1 MEKIF
6 KKSLALIL
14 SAALCLTALVGCLT
28 VSAAEGDTT
37 KPVYS
42 VNSVEGAAGAEVY
55 VVASFSEISNV
66 CAHHVIFTFP
76 AGLEVTAV
84 KNAAGEPYA
93 AFDNSGE
100 RFDYKLDVAEDG
112 TTKVQFLDFVNWAA
126 ENLSTTDMSIHFTVK
141 IAAGAAAN
149 IEYPVTIAVQA
160 ADYAAE
166 NLLDVTCTN
175 GKVTVKAN
183 THEHTWDA
191 GVMTTMPTTTSN
203 GVVTYTCTE
212 CQETRTEDFVVA
224 GTITT
229 VDSYTKVDPA
239 LVKVNYAAKIS
250 GVFAG
255 IGANGCTS
263 TNYGMLLTRDG
274 SEPVVGTAAVLYE
287 NKADNTLASKSYQGY
302 FQNMNFAQMGQ
313 TLNFR
318 PYVKFTRGEQ
328 ECYYY
333 GAVYSKVFIDA
344 IRANEDGQ
352 SVALVALYDAKA
364 AITDNIADKCTGTQ
378 LADGTNAKI
387 TTSVNNTKFDM
398 SLARIQYAARI
409 DGSVFTAIGEN
420 GGTVS
425 SYSMLLSKDGTVPE
439 YGKDG
444 VAILYESAAASDTG
458 NKTFMGYFQNMNI
471 VQMGQTL
478 TYRPCVKY
486 VNADG
491 ETAYEYGAAV
501 SFVLIDI
508 LRNHVDSSDYAAKL
522 VSYYDAYYVK

>member
-42 VNSVEGAAGAEVY
+42 VNSVEGAAGAEVD

-84 KNAAGEPYA
+84 KKADGTPYTAFTNNGEV
-93 AFDNSGE
+93 
-100 RFDYKLDVAEDG
+100 FDYKLDKAEDG
-112 TTKVQFLDFVNWAA
+112 STKVQFLDFVNWAA
-126 ENLSTTDMSIHFTVK
+126 DGLSTSDMSIHFTVK
-141 IAAGAAAN
+141 IAADAAAN
-149 IEYPVTIAVQA
+149 TVYPVTIAVQA
-160 ADYAAE
+160 ADQEAV
-166 NLLDVTCTN
+166 NLLDVTTEN
-175 GKVTVKAN
+175 GKVTVKAD

-212 CQETRTEDFVVA
+212 CQETKTEDFVVE

-274 SEPVVGTAAVLYE
+274 SEPVVGTAAVLFE
-287 NKADNTLASKSYQGY
+287 NTADNTLASKSYQGY

-387 TTSVNNTKFDM
+387 TTSANNTTFDM

-409 DGSVFTAIGEN
+409 DGSVFTDIGGN

-444 VAILYESAAASDTG
+444 VAILFEKAAASDTG

>member
-28 VSAAEGDTT
+28 VSAAAGDTT

-42 VNSVEGAAGAEVY
+42 VNSVEGAAGAEVE

-76 AGLEVTAV
+76 AGLQVTAV
-84 KNAAGEPYA
+84 KKADGTPYTAFTNNGEV
-93 AFDNSGE
+93 
-100 RFDYKLDVAEDG
+100 FDYKLDKAEDG
-112 TTKVQFLDFVNWAA
+112 STKVQFLDFVNWAG
-126 ENLSTTDMSIHFTVK
+126 EISTAAMSIHFMVK
-141 IAAGAAAN
+141 IAADAAAN
-149 IEYPVTIAVQA
+149 TVYPVTIAVQA
-160 ADYAAE
+160 ADQEAVD
-166 NLLDVTCTN
+166 LLDVTTEN

-212 CQETRTEDFVVA
+212 CQETRTEDFVVT

-250 GVFAG
+250 GVFEG
-255 IGANGCTS
+255 IGANGCTT

-409 DGSVFTAIGEN
+409 DGSVFTAIGGN